1 MIMDSNGKLFG
12 KISIVDIAVILV
24 IIIAIAGIYFKFFVK
39 TNKTVVSNSDF
50 YYCVEVKNIRPATAE
65 ALEKS
70 RGLTLFLNEKISGE
84 MGTLADLKFTPA
96 VDNLEMENGEIVEA
110 AIPEKFDAI
119 VTIKVSGKI
128 NNKGY
133 FTGQLKEI
141 NTGATYNLKSKW
153 ATIVGTATKVWQ

>member
-50 YYCVEVKNIRPATAE
+50 YYSVEVKNIRPVSAE

-70 RGLTLFLNEKISGE
+70 KNLTVFLNEKISGE
-84 MGTLADLKFTPA
+84 MGEIVDLKITPA
-96 VDNLEMENGEIVEA
+96 VDTIEKENGELVEA
-110 AIPEKFDAI
+110 VIPEKFDAI
-119 VTIKVSGKI
+119 VTIKVNGKV
-128 NNKGY
+128 NTKGY
-133 FTGQLKEI
+133 YTEQLKEI
-141 NTGATYNLKSKW
+141 SAGASYNLKTKW
-153 ATIVGTATKVWQ
+153 ATISGNAIKVWQ